1 MKIDMSDSTVGCAL
15 GHEIEAAGLEDGSM
29 IRRHLAAA
37 LASEQFEV
45 AARILGSTQE
55 AMVELRARLVAE
67 FGEPG
72 SSS

>member
-1 MKIDMSDSTVGCAL
+1 MQIEMSDGAVGRAL

-29 IRRHLAAA
+29 IRRHLGAA

-45 AARILGSTQE
+45 AARILGATQE